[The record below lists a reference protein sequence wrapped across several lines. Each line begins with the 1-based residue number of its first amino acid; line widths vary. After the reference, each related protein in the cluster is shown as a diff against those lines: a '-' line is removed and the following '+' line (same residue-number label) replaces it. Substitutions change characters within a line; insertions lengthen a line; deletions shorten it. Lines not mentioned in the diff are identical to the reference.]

1 MWIGLPIFASQNVSN
16 MTTTNFI
23 PSILI
28 IYTGG
33 TIGMIEN
40 PATGVLEAFSLRSL
54 MESVPELKR
63 FGYEISTTQFEP
75 PIDSSEMEPL
85 HWSRLVKLIADNYD
99 QYDGFVVLHGTDTMS
114 FTASA
119 LSFMLEDLC
128 KPIILTGSQLPIGK
142 LRTDG
147 RENLIT
153 SIEIA
158 AAKKNHKATVSEVC
172 IFFESH
178 LMRGNRTSKVNADRF
193 NAFRSFNYPVLARAG
208 VQIKYDAT
216 KIRSHGQTLRLKPH
230 YTLDQNVVVLKLFP
244 GISQQ
249 IVESILSIPSLKGVV
264 IETYGSGNAPGKEW
278 FIDKIKQAI
287 DRGLVIVNVT
297 QCQIGRVQMKRYG
310 SGHRLQEIGVVS
322 GYDITT
328 EAAIT
333 KLMYLFGRGYSADT
347 VIEKM
352 KMSIAGEITT
362 DFSYDD

>member
-1 MWIGLPIFASQNVSN
+1 MSIEQH
-16 MTTTNFI
+16 I

-40 PATGVLEAFSLRSL
+40 HETGLLEPFNFRNLV
-54 MESVPELKR
+54 ESVPEVKR
-63 FGYEISTTQFEP
+63 FGYSISSVQFNP

-85 HWSRLVKLIADNYD
+85 YWSRMVKLIADNYED
-99 QYDGFVVLHGTDTMS
+99 YDGFVILHGTDTMS

-128 KPIILTGSQLPIGK
+128 KPVVLTGSQLPIGK

-153 SIEIA
+153 AIEIA
-158 AAKKNHKATVSEVC
+158 AARKNFKPIVSEVC

-208 VQIKYDAT
+208 VQIKYENMNI
-216 KIRSHGQTLRLKPH
+216 KSPGRILPLKPH
-230 YTLDQNVVVLKLFP
+230 YTMDCNVVVLKLFP
-244 GISQQ
+244 GILPQ
-249 IVESILSIPSLKGVV
+249 IVESVLNIPSLKGLVL
-264 IETYGSGNAPGKEW
+264 ETYGSGNAPGKEW
-278 FIDKIKQAI
+278 FIDMIKSAI
-287 DRGLVIVNVT
+287 DKGLVVINVT

-310 SGHRLQEIGVVS
+310 SGHRLHEIGVLS

-328 EAAIT
+328 EAALT
-333 KLMYLFGRGYSADT
+333 KLMFLFGIGLDTQT

-352 KMSIAGEITT
+352 NQSIAGEITT
-362 DFSYDD
+362 DHTYDGV

>member
-1 MWIGLPIFASQNVSN
+1 MNQPD
-16 MTTTNFI
+16 FI
-23 PSILI
+23 PSILV

-40 PATGVLEAFSLRSL
+40 PATGVLESFGLRSL
-54 MESVPELKR
+54 MDNVPELKR
-63 FGYEISTTQFEP
+63 FGYEISTLQFDP
-75 PIDSSEMEPL
+75 PIDSSEIEPL
-85 HWSRLVKLIADNYD
+85 HWSRMVKMIADNYEF
-99 QYDGFVVLHGTDTMS
+99 YDGFVILHGTDTMS

-119 LSFMLEDLC
+119 LSFMLKDLT
-128 KPIILTGSQLPIGK
+128 KPVILTGSQLPIGK

-158 AAKKNHKATVSEVC
+158 AAKKNHKAIVSEVC
-172 IFFESH
+172 VFFESH

-208 VQIKYDAT
+208 VQIKYDAS
-216 KIRSHGQTLRLKPH
+216 KFNSHSRPMRLKPH

-244 GISQQ
+244 GISQE
-249 IVESILSIPSLKGVV
+249 IVEAILSIPTLKGVV
-264 IETYGSGNAPGKEW
+264 LETYGSGNAPGKEW
-278 FIDKIKQAI
+278 FIDKIKAAI

-310 SGHRLQEIGVVS
+310 SGHRLQEIGVLS

-328 EAAIT
+328 EAALT
-333 KLMYLFGRGYSADT
+333 KMMYLFGKGYAP
-347 VIEKM
+347 EKVKDNM
-352 KMSIAGEITT
+352 RISIAGEITT
-362 DFSYDD
+362 DYSYDD

>member
-1 MWIGLPIFASQNVSN
+1 MESPV
-16 MTTTNFI
+16 FI

-40 PATGVLEAFSLRSL
+40 PQTGVLEAFSLRSL

-63 FGYEISTTQFEP
+63 FGYEISTLQFDP

-85 HWSRLVKLIADNYD
+85 HWSKLVKMISDNYD
-99 QYDGFVVLHGTDTMS
+99 LYDGFVILHGTDTMS

-119 LSFMLEDLC
+119 LSFMLEDLG

-158 AAKKNHKATVSEVC
+158 AAKKNHKPIVSEVC

-193 NAFRSFNYPVLARAG
+193 NAFRSYNYPVLARAG
-208 VQIKYDAT
+208 VQIKYDTA
-216 KIRSHGQTLRLKPH
+216 KINSPGRILRLKPN

-249 IVESILSIPSLKGVV
+249 IVKSILSIPSLKGVV
-264 IETYGSGNAPGKEW
+264 LETYGSGNAPGKEW
-278 FIDKIKQAI
+278 FIDKIKAAV
-287 DRGLVIVNVT
+287 DRGLVVVNVT
-297 QCQIGRVQMKRYG
+297 QCQAGRVQMKRYG

-322 GYDITT
+322 GYDMTT

-333 KLMYLFGRGYSADT
+333 KLMYLFGTGVSTDKVKELMT
-347 VIEKM
+347 
-352 KMSIAGEITT
+352 MSIAGEITT
-362 DFSYDD
+362 DMTFED

>member
-1 MWIGLPIFASQNVSN
+1 MDEPKYIS
-16 MTTTNFI
+16 
-23 PSILI
+23 SILI

-40 PATGVLEAFSLRSL
+40 STTGVLEAFSLRSL
-54 MESVPELKR
+54 LVSVPELKR
-63 FGYEISTTQFEP
+63 FGYEISTMQFDP

-85 HWSRLVKLIADNYD
+85 HWSRLTKMIADNYEF
-99 QYDGFVVLHGTDTMS
+99 YDGFVVLHGTDTMS

-128 KPIILTGSQLPIGK
+128 KPVILTGSQLPIGK

-158 AAKKNHKATVSEVC
+158 AAKKNHKALVSEVC

-216 KIRSHGQTLRLKPH
+216 KINSPGRILPLKPH
-230 YTLDQNVVVLKLFP
+230 YTLDQNVVVMKLFP

-278 FIDKIKQAI
+278 FIEKIKAAV
-287 DRGLVIVNVT
+287 DRGLVVVNVT

-333 KLMYLFGRGYSADT
+333 KLMYLFGCGYSVET